1 MGKAKNTNLYYRLL
15 LDTLEEIKKQN
26 DVKDEEERKQKIRE
40 QFEALVEPVTAMGTE
55 LNSYG
60 GKGLNR
66 GSKDMYA
73 LPGHAELSFCGFL
86 EGDFSERSYLQT
98 PITFS
103 GGFFLRTHVAN
114 ILFDPGNGTITG
126 MRDMG
131 IQLNPET
138 DIIIVSHYHPQARLD
153 LHTIFNELGGY
164 CPGRSESD
172 KSREKKVHFF
182 STEAVIHGR
191 NKHPALLIPSDKKVI
206 KNLYVS
212 KPEKVWEITNTDGE
226 CNVRELEDKE
236 DIKNIKPDKNSLILK
251 TFPAY
256 HSEVVSD
263 TNGED
268 LKGKGGK
275 EVSCFFI
282 QAEKYGILFTG
293 DTECPVEK
301 GKWSKE
307 IIELLKD
314 KATVLIANMKTIEY
328 LCKGPRSSSQW
339 HDRRLTKNQLGF
351 EGTKKLAEKLNPR
364 VLVIRALGL
373 ECVVEKDE
381 NNSLKYVPQNL
392 AIIREAMEMALCE
405 IKGNKPRRYVI
416 IPGRHQV
423 FISSG
428 YNNRLKINEEI
439 LIPAFPKMGMKEY
452 GKKRK
457 KGIPLFITTNQEL
470 AKEIDTYIEELKKE
484 NIDKPYLLI
493 QGESGSGKSA
503 LAEAIVREVAKNTGQ
518 KDKIRHYDLATAGSG
533 DLFGSDLFGWKKG
546 AFTGA
551 DEDFEGYFGIDKGL
565 VILNQL
571 EKLEPSNASKF
582 LDVLEDKRYRQLKST
597 EDRETNARLIF
608 TSNIDI
614 DDPKSLL
621 TEDMKNRLRHR
632 ILNIPRLST
641 LPLEMKHAEISEF
654 IKFWCE
660 KEQAVIDN
668 RAWEMLPELDFSRGA
683 FRMLS
688 GLLHK
693 AKWMTEKEYGI
704 NTSESGVRSP
714 VFISMDFIEEARKKL
729 GIDLA
734 KENVSA
740 NKGIRKETAWIM
752 AVWLS
757 HGCEKKKTYDLILG
771 PKGGTMGPR
780 AFERDVLS
788 EFRKSFEIPE
798 DAWNFFHAPESLD
811 ILKREKDIGKY
822 VETLNIKNIGKEADD
837 IFNFEAVQTSY
848 KTGKSEWLAQRGK
861 ELAEVLNDPGKIKD
875 TFLKIMGKPE

>member
-1 MGKAKNTNLYYRLL
+1 MGKAKNTNQDYRLL
-15 LDTLEEIKKQN
+15 QDMLEEIKKQN
-26 DVKDEEERKQKIRE
+26 DVKDEEEKKQKIRE
-40 QFEALVEPVTAMGTE
+40 QFEALVEPVTAMGEE

-66 GSKDMYA
+66 GSTDMYA

-131 IQLNPET
+131 IRLNPET

-191 NKHPALLIPSDKKVI
+191 NEHPALLIPSDKKVI
-206 KNLYVS
+206 SGLYVTTPGNAW
-212 KPEKVWEITNTDGE
+212 KITKGNNICTVEKTSENTE
-226 CNVRELEDKE
+226 
-236 DIKNIKPDKNSLILK
+236 PDENSLILK

-263 TNGED
+263 TDGED
-268 LKGKGGK
+268 TEGK
-275 EVSCFFI
+275 EGKAVSCFFI
-282 QAEKYGILFTG
+282 QAKTYGILFTG
-293 DTECPVEK
+293 DTECPLEN
-301 GKWSKE
+301 GKWSEE
-307 IIELLKD
+307 IIEQLKD
-314 KATVLIANMKTIEY
+314 NVTVLIANMKTVEY
-328 LCKGPRSSSQW
+328 LSGRKDNEKRKIEW
-339 HDRRLTKNQLGF
+339 DNLYLTDNQLGF
-351 EGTKKLAEKLNPR
+351 EGTKKLAQKLNPKA
-364 VLVIRALGL
+364 LVIRALGL
-373 ECVVEKDE
+373 ECVVEKDD
-381 NNSLKYVPQNL
+381 NNELKYAPQNL
-392 AIIREAMEMALCE
+392 AVIREAMELALKE
-405 IKGNKPRRYVI
+405 TKGNHTQYII

-423 FISSG
+423 T
-428 YNNRLKINEEI
+428 INPERKKDKQLNETI
-439 LIPAFPKMGMKEY
+439 LIPAFSKTGLRKY
-452 GKKRK
+452 GKKGAK
-457 KGIPLFITTNQEL
+457 ETPLFVTVNPEL
-470 AKEIDTYIEELKKE
+470 AKEIDMYIAELKKKNIE
-484 NIDKPYLLI
+484 NPYLLI

-503 LAEAIVREVAKNTGQ
+503 LAEAIVTELVKSNDQ
-518 KDKIRHYDLATAGSG
+518 KDKIKHYDLATAGSG
-533 DLFGSDLFGWKKG
+533 EIFGSDLFGWKEG

-551 DEDFEGYFGIDKGL
+551 KENFEGYFGIDKGL
-565 VILNQL
+565 LILNQL
-571 EKLEPSNASKF
+571 EKLEQPNSVKF
-582 LDVLEDKRYRQLKST
+582 LDVLENRSYRQMGST

-614 DDPKSLL
+614 DNPKSLL

-704 NTSESGVRSP
+704 NTSDSGVRSP

-729 GIDLA
+729 GIDMA
-734 KENVSA
+734 KEDASDNE
-740 NKGIRKETAWIM
+740 KPRKEIAWIM
-752 AVWLS
+752 AVWIS
-757 HGCEKKKTYDLILG
+757 HRCEKKKTYDLILG

-788 EFRKSFEIPE
+788 EFRKSFEVPE

-822 VETLNIKNIGKEADD
+822 VETLNVKNIGKEADD

-848 KTGKSEWLAQRGK
+848 KTGKREWLAQRGR
-861 ELAEVLNDPGKIKD
+861 ELAEVLNDPGKTKD
-875 TFLKIMGKPE
+875 TFLNIMGKKK